1 MSDHDVLGKFPE
13 GSTNIDFD
21 IFEEFPDGSTV
32 WRTCIFG
39 MECVES
45 KLRELSQD
53 SKNKFF
59 ALNLHDQNR
68 PVIRQHSRHPS
79 LQKRKSA

>member
-1 MSDHDVLGKFPE
+1 MNDQDALGKFPE

-21 IFEEFPDGSTV
+21 IFEELPDGSTV
-32 WRTCIFG
+32 WRGCVFG

-45 KLRELSQD
+45 KLRELSQN

-59 ALNLHDQNR
+59 ALNLHDHDR
-68 PVIRQHSRHPS
+68 PPIRPRSRLPS
-79 LQKRKSA
+79 LPKRRSA